1 MKSDPPDA
9 AMDAQIAF
17 RRMAHSD
24 VLESEIRTRVAWLEQ
39 FYGDIGGG
47 WCAAYA
53 LFGISLICP
62 AALGREA
69 GAAGGFSGARR
80 KIPRGSC
87 ASCTFLPV
95 GGAAP
100 MVPWLQTTVWEVL
113 WPTA

>member
-47 WCAAYA
+47 VVRGVRA
-53 LFGISLICP
+53 LRYLADLSCGP
-62 AALGREA
+62 
-69 GAAGGFSGARR
+69 
-80 KIPRGSC
+80 GS
-87 ASCTFLPV
+87 
-95 GGAAP
+95 
-100 MVPWLQTTVWEVL
+100 
-113 WPTA
+113 

>member
-39 FYGDIGGG
+39 FYGDIGG